1 MKIGWDGQEKSH
13 QNIFKNQKFQ
23 SVWNLK
29 LLFPTYVFLLKES
42 LLFQDVEHDR
52 QHQLCPE
59 KVFPQTLSTSIIYKP
74 KMS

>member
-1 MKIGWDGQEKSH
+1 ME
-13 QNIFKNQKFQ
+13 FKTP
-23 SVWNLK
+23 
-29 LLFPTYVFLLKES
+29 FPTYVFLLKES

-59 KVFPQTLSTSIIYKP
+59 KVFPQTVSTFIIYKP